1 MKKERTDVIYD
12 SGHMYGPF
20 FDNHSWLD
28 SDVPEFKHKNNFFVL
43 AHEIRLGTIRY
54 DLQLLIYGPCLNEA
68 KNYIY
73 PEQQVIAIKTLNE
86 AAKTPFDKMYYEVV

>member
-12 SGHMYGPF
+12 SGHIYGPF

-28 SDVPEFKHKNNFFVL
+28 SDNFFVL

-54 DLQLLIYGPCLNEA
+54 DLQLLIYGLCLNEA